1 MGKHRLRQQINF
13 KENLSATMNI
23 VIKYIKVA
31 QSFVIV
37 YVYRLEK

>member
-13 KENLSATMNI
+13 SATMNI